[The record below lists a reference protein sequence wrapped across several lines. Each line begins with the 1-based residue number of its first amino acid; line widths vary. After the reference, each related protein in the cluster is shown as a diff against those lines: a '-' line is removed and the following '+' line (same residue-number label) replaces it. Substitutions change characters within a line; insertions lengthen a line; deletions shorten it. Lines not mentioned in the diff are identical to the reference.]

1 MQESCKKT
9 RQIPKKKHY
18 WRAMSPQN
26 YNFSKGLED
35 IILSVRKYH
44 PNFGKK
50 EENTLREVYKF
61 GKDAHY
67 GQKRASGEP
76 FFIHG
81 VEATKILLSI
91 LPDLETIQACL
102 LHDVLEE
109 TTITAQEIEEKFG
122 PKVRFLC
129 EGVQKIS
136 KVHLLKK
143 HDSLQQF
150 ENIQKL
156 FVAVSQDIRVI
167 FVKLADRIHN
177 LQTIKYLPKERADF
191 IANESQNIY
200 APVAA
205 KFGLFRFKNEIEDL
219 CLCQLKPQIYNQLN
233 QEISDLKKEKSESI
247 EKSKQEIIK
256 IFAKSKLKIIEIQGR
271 QKNIASVYNKMK
283 QKNLTSV
290 SEIYDLL
297 GFRVIVPNKED
308 CYQALGILHSTWKP
322 IPNRF
327 KDYIAV
333 AKSNGYRS
341 LHTTLLGVGGNK
353 IPTEIQIRTAEMNID
368 AKFGPASHWAYKKAG
383 HSHFDRNYLQRM
395 DWFPQ
400 ELILKEKASPE
411 KFFEELSTSVFADQ
425 VYVFTPKGDI
435 ENLPLG
441 STPIDFAYAIHS
453 NVGNNCIGA
462 KVNGAIKP
470 LDYQLQNGEIVEIL
484 TKKGRTPN
492 PAWLNFAKSSS
503 ARSHIKLEINKGLI
517 KNTKAPTEIIKSLL
531 SEARN
536 KRRHLSLNQ
545 NKKDQDIKII
555 IGGERNIPYRIANCC
570 KPKYGQSILGY
581 KSRGLVFT
589 IHHEKCKY
597 LNRLDPARFLE
608 ANFYIENKI
617 EIRAFDRV
625 GLSRDY
631 TTVIAYHGLNFIRE
645 FGLKHSYDKNNRRIV
660 SWKFVVETNA
670 PSEINKL
677 IIDLKTIPNI
687 FSVKELKVSPQL
699 TQSKIS

>member
-1 MQESCKKT
+1 MNSE
-9 RQIPKKKHY
+9 
-18 WRAMSPQN
+18 N
-26 YNFSKGLED
+26 YNFSKALED
-35 IILSVRKYH
+35 IIMSVKKYH
-44 PNFGKK
+44 PSFGEQ
-50 EENTLREVYKF
+50 EEASLREVYKF
-61 GKDAHY
+61 GKKAHH
-67 GQKRASGEP
+67 GQKRLSGKP
-76 FFIHG
+76 FFSHG
-81 VEATKILLSI
+81 VESTKILLSI
-91 LPDLETIQACL
+91 LPDLETIKACL

-109 TTITAQEIEEKFG
+109 TPVTAKEIEEKFG

-129 EGVQKIS
+129 EGVEKIS

-143 HDSLQQF
+143 HDTIHRF

-177 LQTIKYLPKERADF
+177 LQTIKYLPKEKANS
-191 IANESQNIY
+191 IAKESQNIY
-200 APVAA
+200 APVAS
-205 KFGLFRFKNEIEDL
+205 KLGLFRFKNEIEDL
-219 CLCQLKPQIYNQLN
+219 CLRQLKPKIYKQLN
-233 QEISDLKKEKSESI
+233 QEIFDLKKEKSKSI
-247 EKSKQEIIK
+247 EKSKKEIMK
-256 IFAKSKLKIIEIQGR
+256 IFAKSKFKIIEIKGR

-297 GFRVIVPNKED
+297 GFRIIVSTKGD
-308 CYQALGILHSTWKP
+308 CYQALGLLHSTWRP

-333 AKSNGYRS
+333 SKSNGYRS
-341 LHTTLLGVGGNK
+341 LHTTLLGVGENK

-368 AKFGPASHWAYKKAG
+368 AEFGPASHWAYKKMG
-383 HSHFDRNYLQRM
+383 HSNFDPNYLQRTS
-395 DWFPQ
+395 WFPK
-400 ELILKEKASPE
+400 ELLLREKSTPETFFKEISN
-411 KFFEELSTSVFADQ
+411 SVFSDFI
-425 VYVFTPKGDI
+425 YVFTPQGDI

-453 NVGNNCIGA
+453 NIGNSCIGA

-492 PAWLNFAKSSS
+492 PTWLNFAKSPS
-503 ARSHIKLEINKGLI
+503 ARNHIKLEINKGRI
-517 KNTKAPTEIIKSLL
+517 KQIENPTEITKLSLL
-531 SEARN
+531 SEARK
-536 KRRHLSLNQ
+536 KRIHVPITQ
-545 NKKDQDIKII
+545 NKNKENIKII

-570 KPKYGQSILGY
+570 KPEHGQSIVGY

-589 IHHEKCKY
+589 IHRENCKH
-597 LNRLDPARFLE
+597 LNHLNPARFLE
-608 ANFYIENKI
+608 ARFSIENKI
-617 EIRAFDRV
+617 EIHAFDRI

-631 TTVIAYHGLNFIRE
+631 TTIIAHHGLNFIRE
-645 FGLKHSYDKNNRRIV
+645 FSLKYFYDKHNRRIV
-660 SWKFVVETNA
+660 NWKFIVESSA

-677 IIDLKTIPNI
+677 LIDLKKIPNI
-687 FSVKELKVSPQL
+687 LSVKELKSPSQL